1 MFLKCVVQ
9 RESILAASGFGETL
23 SPLMVRKKAWIC
35 FRDFLEQD
43 WG

>member
-9 RESILAASGFGETL
+9 REGILAASGFRETL
-23 SPLMVRKKAWIC
+23 SPLMVRKKGWMCI
-35 FRDFLEQD
+35 RDFLEQD